1 MFQPGAYVSE
11 CLLPLSQAEKTNLD
25 FQDKTPRMSGLATD
39 LYQLTMAAGYF
50 ANKRHERASF
60 EMFIRRLPANR
71 SYLVVAGLEQALR
84 FLSAVSF
91 NAEEVEYLRQLPV
104 FAHIE
109 PEFFDYLLKFRF
121 SGEVWA
127 MPEGTIAFADEP
139 LLRVTA
145 PLIEAQIV
153 ETFLLSTINFQ
164 TLIATKAAR
173 IVEAAEG
180 RGVIEFGARRC
191 HGFDAAI
198 YAARAAFIG
207 GCVGTSNV
215 EAGYQFG
222 LPIYGTAGHSWTL
235 AFEKEMDAF
244 RAYHKVF
251 PESTTLLLDT
261 YDTLQAARL
270 ATEFGLQLRG
280 VRLDSGDIGELAKQV
295 RAILDEAGM
304 KETRILAS
312 NDLNE
317 FKIADLLAADAPV
330 DLFGV
335 GTELSTSRDAPALG
349 GVYKLVEVEFP
360 DRIEPK
366 MKLSREKATYPHRKQ
381 VWRESDGEGKF
392 IRDVIAMAD
401 EPAHTGEALL
411 TCVMRNGELTEP
423 QPRLDQIQQHTKQQL
438 ARLPRQFKRISEAET
453 FPVRFSDELIRRRTK
468 LMHQLEGQ

>member
-1 MFQPGAYVSE
+1 MSINNPGQVKVTHTA
-11 CLLPLSQAEKTNLD
+11 
-25 FQDKTPRMSGLATD
+25 PRLSGLATD

-50 ANKRHERASF
+50 ANGRHERASF
-60 EMFIRRLPANR
+60 ELFIRRLPPNR
-71 SYLVVAGLEQALR
+71 SYLIAAGLEQVLSYLR
-84 FLSAVSF
+84 TLSF
-91 NAEEVEYLRQLPV
+91 NPDEIAYLRRLPV
-104 FAHIE
+104 FAHVA
-109 PEFFDYLLKFRF
+109 PSFFEYLAGFRF

-127 MPEGTIAFADEP
+127 MPEGTVAFPGEP

-164 TLIATKAAR
+164 TMIASKAAR
-173 IVEAAEG
+173 VVEAADG
-180 RGVIEFGARRC
+180 RGVIEFGTRRA
-191 HGFDAAI
+191 HGMGAGI

-207 GCVGTSNV
+207 GCIGTSNV
-215 EAGYQFG
+215 EAGYLFG
-222 LPIYGTAGHSWTL
+222 IPVYGTAAHSWTL

-244 RAYHKVF
+244 RAYHEVF
-251 PESTTLLLDT
+251 PENTTLLLDT

-270 ATEFGLQLRG
+270 ATEFGVNLRG

-312 NDLNE
+312 NDLDE

-360 DRIEPK
+360 DRVEPK

-381 VWRESDGEGKF
+381 VWRESDAEGDF
-392 IRDVIAMAD
+392 VRDVIAMAD
-401 EPAHTGEALL
+401 ETGQTGEPLL
-411 TCVMRNGELTEP
+411 QRVMLNGELAEP
-423 QPRLDQIQQHTKQQL
+423 LPSLERIRQYSKQQL
-438 ARLPRQFKRISEAET
+438 TRVPQSYKRIRDAES
-453 FPVRFSDELIRRRTK
+453 FPVRFSDELFQRRTK
-468 LMHQLEGQ
+468 LMDQLEGK